1 MSIGIGHIEFDHVRY
16 DEHGDVLY
24 LSVGA
29 PVEADDGL
37 RTPEGHVV
45 RLDKSGEMA
54 GLTLINAKW
63 LVERDGSLNISLP
76 ISAEQLTPA
85 FA

>member
-1 MSIGIGHIEFDHVRY
+1 MSIRIGHIEFDHVRY
-16 DEHGDVLY
+16 DGHGDVLY
-24 LSVGA
+24 LSVGD
-29 PVEADDGL
+29 VREASESVQ
-37 RTPEGHVV
+37 TPEGHVV
-45 RLDKSGEMA
+45 RLDDSGEII